1 MTSAPLTTTIE
12 PDLKATATLSGAVAI
27 IAFRGH
33 LQAETAFRA
42 GAQLHALIE
51 AGGREILV
59 DLTETSHLDPA
70 GIGAVAEAAHSV
82 YERGGH
88 LYVFRAHG
96 QPRELLDRSRI
107 GAEIGVLAA

>member
-1 MTSAPLTTTIE
+1 MTSAPLTTTSV
-12 PDLKATATLSGAVAI
+12 PALRATATLSGAVAI
-27 IAFRGH
+27 IAFRGR
-33 LQAETAFRA
+33 LDTDNAFRA

-59 DLTETSHLDPA
+59 DLTETTHLDPA

-82 YERGGH
+82 HDRGGH

-96 QPRELLDRSRI
+96 QPRELLDRSHI
-107 GAEIGVLAA
+107 ASAFGVVAD

>member
-1 MTSAPLTTTIE
+1 MTTAPLTTTIE
-12 PDLKATATLSGAVAI
+12 QDLSATATLSGAVAI

-33 LQAETAFRA
+33 LTAETAYRA

-59 DLTETSHLDPA
+59 DLTETTQLEPA
-70 GIGAVAEAAHSV
+70 GIGAVAEAAHSA

-96 QPRELLDRSRI
+96 QPRELLDSSRI
-107 GAEIGVLAA
+107 GSQIGVVSA